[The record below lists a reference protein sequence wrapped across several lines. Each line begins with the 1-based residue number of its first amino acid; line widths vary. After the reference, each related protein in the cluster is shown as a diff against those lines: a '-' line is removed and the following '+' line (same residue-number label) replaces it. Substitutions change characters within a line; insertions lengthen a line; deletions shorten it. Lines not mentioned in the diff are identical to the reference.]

1 MTTVCFLDVETSF
14 SKDEYRNMI
23 SSPFFGQQLV
33 SVGYQLWNMAPPFG
47 PLIIDSEYI
56 FFNHNS
62 VPNFIDGFKILQDA
76 LDKTDI
82 LVGHNIKFDLMWL
95 RECGFKYN
103 KKLYCTMVAEYVL
116 LRSKKLPLSLAEC
129 CKRRGIQ
136 EKNAHILDEHLSKD
150 VSFEDIPP
158 EIVEEYGANDVEI
171 TKQLA
176 DHQLKSFKFTWWTY
190 YNDPVPAGR
199 EQGLI
204 CTLSLSNDLTNVLTD
219 VERNGIKISNRNLRR
234 IKFAYEEE
242 YASLGED
249 LQKIIEQV
257 MGDTPIN
264 LESPDDR
271 SLLVYSR
278 KVSDKEEW
286 KEAFNLGWEVNGNTK
301 RQKFRRRMSRRVFV
315 DVVKRLAPVQRK
327 TQGKPC
333 SECGG
338 HGRKKA
344 YTKAGKISKIQKKC
358 APCGGV
364 GVIYTDL
371 PEAAGLKVVPRNP
384 YDVASAGFKTDK
396 QTLMELS
403 YSQEG
408 VAKEFIDKYMRYSQI
423 RTYLNTFVESLE
435 SYQDEECFIH
445 PQFMQCVTST
455 GRLSSRAPNFQNMP
469 RGSTF
474 PAREAIVSRFDGGYI
489 LEGDYRQLE
498 FRVAGF
504 LSGDKQI
511 YEDVKNGIDVHS
523 YTADIMGVDRQSAK
537 AHTFKPLYGG
547 TKGTRQEM
555 RYYDAFKAKYNGV
568 TSWHER
574 LQREAVN
581 KKKVTLP
588 SGREYSFPNAKFN
601 RSGTAVGATAIK
613 NYPVQGFATADI
625 LPLALINM
633 HKKLDNFKSVVINT
647 VHDSIVVDV
656 HPNEK
661 DEVIQLLRDSML
673 SIKDEC
679 SKRYLINFDMP
690 IDIELKIGND
700 WLNLKEI

>member
-14 SKDEYRNMI
+14 SKTDTGTV

-47 PLIIDSEYI
+47 PLRIESEYI

-62 VPNFIDGFKILQDA
+62 APNFVDGFKVLQDA

-82 LVGHNIKFDLMWL
+82 LVGHNIKFDLTWL

-136 EKNAHILDEHLSKD
+136 EKNAHILDEYISKD

-171 TKQLA
+171 AKQLA
-176 DHQLKSFKFTWWTY
+176 EHQLRSFKFTWETY
-190 YNDPVPAGR
+190 HNDPVPASR

-204 CTLSLSNDLTNVLTD
+204 STLSLSNDLTNVLTD

-234 IKFAYEEE
+234 IKLAYEEE
-242 YASLGED
+242 FASLGED
-249 LQKIIEQV
+249 LQRIIEQV

-264 LESPDDR
+264 LDSPDDR
-271 SLLVYSR
+271 SLLFYSR
-278 KVSDKEEW
+278 KVLDKKKW
-286 KEAFNLGWEVNGNTK
+286 KESFNLGWELNGNAK
-301 RQKFRRRMSRRVFV
+301 RQKFRRKMSRRVFV
-315 DVVKRLAPVQRK
+315 DIVTSLAPVEKRTK
-327 TQGKPC
+327 GTPC
-333 SECGG
+333 SNCNGYG
-338 HGRKKA
+338 KIRG
-344 YTKAGKISKIQKKC
+344 YTKSGALSKVQKTCKEC
-358 APCGGV
+358 NGV
-364 GVIYTDL
+364 GVKYQKL
-371 PEAAGLKVVPRNP
+371 SEAAGLKVTPRDQ

-396 QTLMELS
+396 QTLLELS
-403 YSQEG
+403 TTQQG
-408 VAKEFIDKYMRYSQI
+408 VAKEFIDKYMRYSQV
-423 RTYLNTFVESLE
+423 RTYLKTFVSSLE
-435 SYQDEECFIH
+435 AYQDDECFIH

-547 TKGTRQEM
+547 TRGTQQEM
-555 RYYDAFKAKYNGV
+555 RYYDAFKLKYSGIS
-568 TSWHER
+568 SWHEK
-574 LQREAVN
+574 LQREAVDT
-581 KKKVTLP
+581 KKVVLP
-588 SGREYSFPNAKFN
+588 SGREYNFPNAKFN
-601 RSGTAVGATAIK
+601 RNGSAVGATAIK

-633 HKKLDNFKSVVINT
+633 HKTLDNMSSVVINT

-656 HPNEK
+656 HPDEK

>member
-14 SKDEYRNMI
+14 SKTDTGTV

-33 SVGYQLWNMAPPFG
+33 SVGFQLWNMEPPFG
-47 PLIIDSEYI
+47 PHKIESHYL

-62 VPNFIDGFKILQDA
+62 APYFSDGHEVLQNA

-82 LVGHNIKFDLMWL
+82 LVGHNIKFDLTWL

-103 KKLYCTMVAEYVL
+103 KKLYCTMVSEYVL

-136 EKNAHILDEHLSKD
+136 EKNAHILDEYISKD

-158 EIVEEYGANDVEI
+158 EIVEEYGSNDVEI
-171 TKQLA
+171 AKLLA
-176 DHQLKSFKFTWWTY
+176 EHQLKSFNFSWKDY
-190 YNDPVPAGR
+190 HLNNIKPDS
-199 EQGLI
+199 ELGLMSTL
-204 CTLSLSNDLTNVLTD
+204 TLSNELTNVLTD
-219 VERNGIKISNRNLRR
+219 VERMGIKISNENLQK
-234 IKFAYEEE
+234 IKIAYQKEWATLEHN
-242 YASLGED
+242 
-249 LQKIIEQV
+249 LQKIIEEV

-278 KVSDKEEW
+278 KVTDKKAW

-315 DVVKRLAPVQRK
+315 DIVKNLAPVQRK
-327 TQGKPC
+327 TRGKPC
-333 SECGG
+333 DHCRGKGKIRS
-338 HGRKKA
+338 
-344 YTKAGKISKIQKKC
+344 YTKSGILSKIQKTCKK
-358 APCGGV
+358 CGGK
-364 GVIYTDL
+364 GVLYDTL
-371 PEAAGLKVVPRNP
+371 QQSAGLKVVPRDQH
-384 YDVASAGFKTDK
+384 DVASAGFKTDK
-396 QTLMELS
+396 QTLMSLLP
-403 YSQEG
+403 YQEG
-408 VAKEFIDKYMRYSQI
+408 IAKEFIDKYVRYSQV

-435 SYQDEECFIH
+435 TYQDEECFIH

-504 LSGDKQI
+504 LSGDEQI

-523 YTADIMGVDRQSAK
+523 YTANIMGVDRQSAK
-537 AHTFKPLYGG
+537 SHTFKPLYGG

-555 RYYDAFKAKYNGV
+555 RYYDAFKTKYSGV

-601 RSGTAVGATAIK
+601 RFGVATGATAIK

-625 LPLALINM
+625 LPLSLINL
-633 HKKLDNFKSVVINT
+633 HKKLDNYKSVVINT

-656 HPNEK
+656 HPKEK
-661 DEVIQLLRDSML
+661 DEIIQLLRDSML

-679 SKRYLINFDMP
+679 SKRYLIDFDMP
-690 IDIELKIGND
+690 IDIELKIGYD